1 MSTFCSF
8 FKSFLGTAA
17 WYDSAM
23 LKRGVFKSLFQ
34 SVDALVT
41 GRGRID
47 EELFET
53 FEEALLSADL
63 SVKTTDRILD
73 ALRAAVRDNRLQTAA
88 QVRGTLRT
96 CLIDSLGDSGDM
108 RLVEAASGPT
118 LYLMVGVN
126 GVGKT
131 TSLGKMAY
139 RAVRSGKKVIL
150 AAGDTFR
157 AAAADQLGIWAERA
171 GCDLIRQQERSDPA
185 AVVFDAI
192 GAAKTRGTDLIL
204 VDTAG
209 RLHTKQN
216 LMEELRKIGRVCER
230 ELGRKPDEV
239 LLALDATTGQNAV
252 RQAQEFTQAVGVTGI
267 VLAKLDGTA
276 RGGIVVTLREELGVP
291 VKLVGVGEGPGDLL
305 PFVAETFVD
314 ALLATD

>member
-1 MSTFCSF
+1 
-8 FKSFLGTAA
+8 
-17 WYDSAM
+17 M
-23 LKRGVFKSLFQ
+23 LKSGIFRNIWQ

-41 GRGRID
+41 GRGRVD
-47 EELFET
+47 ENLFDE

-63 SVKTTDRILD
+63 SVKTTDKILRDLRSFVRNERLPD
-73 ALRAAVRDNRLQTAA
+73 AAAVRDRLAQSLIAA
-88 QVRGTLRT
+88 
-96 CLIDSLGDSGDM
+96 LGNPADTGLKIS
-108 RLVEAASGPT
+108 ATPPT

-131 TSLGKMAY
+131 TSLGKLAY
-139 RAVRSGKKVIL
+139 REAKAGKKVML

-171 GCDLIRQQERSDPA
+171 GADFIRQHEHSDPA
-185 AVVFDAI
+185 AVVYDAI
-192 GAAKTRGTDLIL
+192 NAAKTRGTDLIL

-209 RLHTKQN
+209 RLHTKSN

-230 ELGRKPDEV
+230 ELGRKPDEI

-252 RQAQEFTQAVGVTGI
+252 RQAQEFIGAVGVTGI

-276 RGGIVVTLREELGVP
+276 RGGIVITLREQLGVP
-291 VKLVGVGEGPGDLL
+291 VKLVGVGEQPGDLL
-305 PFVAETFVD
+305 PFDPATFVEAMMSD
-314 ALLATD
+314 

>member
-1 MSTFCSF
+1 
-8 FKSFLGTAA
+8 
-17 WYDSAM
+17 M

>member
-1 MSTFCSF
+1 
-8 FKSFLGTAA
+8 
-17 WYDSAM
+17 M
-23 LKRGVFKSLFQ
+23 LKSGIFRNIWQ

-41 GRGRID
+41 GRGRVE
-47 EELFET
+47 EELFEE
-53 FEEALLSADL
+53 FEEALLSADI
-63 SVKTTDRILD
+63 SVKTTDKILKDLRSFVRNERLPD
-73 ALRAAVRDNRLQTAA
+73 AAAVRERLKKA
-88 QVRGTLRT
+88 
-96 CLIDSLGDSGDM
+96 LIDALGDPQDTQ
-108 RLVEAASGPT
+108 LKVAAEGPT

-131 TSLGKMAY
+131 TSLGKLAY
-139 RAVRSGKKVIL
+139 TEAKKGKKVML

-157 AAAADQLGIWAERA
+157 AAAADQLAIWAERA
-171 GCDLIRQQERSDPA
+171 GADFIRQHERSDPA

-192 GAAKTRGTDLIL
+192 TAAKTRGTDLIL

-209 RLHTKQN
+209 RLHTKSN

-252 RQAQEFTQAVGVTGI
+252 RQAQEFIGAVGVTGI

-276 RGGIVVTLREELGVP
+276 RGGIVISLREQLGIP
-291 VKLVGVGEGPGDLL
+291 VKLVGVGEQPDDLL
-305 PFVAETFVD
+305 PFIPERFVEAMMSD
-314 ALLATD
+314 